1 MKKDVKEDALKWF
14 LNDIVETIES
24 TLDDIESG
32 KLDNKGMAFIAG
44 YAMGELEYTRMRIKN
59 VLDDG
64 RLLKPSEEDPE
75 DE

>member
-1 MKKDVKEDALKWF
+1 MTNDVKEDALKWF

-44 YAMGELEYTRMRIKN
+44 YAMSELEYTRMRIKN

-64 RLLKPSEEDPE
+64 RLLKLSEEDPE